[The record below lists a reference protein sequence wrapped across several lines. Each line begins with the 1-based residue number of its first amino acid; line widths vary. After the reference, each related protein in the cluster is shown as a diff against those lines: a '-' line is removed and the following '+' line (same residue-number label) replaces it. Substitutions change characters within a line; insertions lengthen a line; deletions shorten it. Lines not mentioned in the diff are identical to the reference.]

1 MTYKILKT
9 TLKRSDFI
17 GEYEDMDTAKQVKR
31 FEEERGEGIITIVPN
46 DIYQGMIRQN
56 DKNYRNDE

>member
-17 GEYEDMDTAKQVKR
+17 GEYEDIDTAKQVKR
-31 FEEERGEGIITIVPN
+31 FEEERGEGIITIVPS
-46 DIYQGMIRQN
+46 
-56 DKNYRNDE
+56 NYTTKCNKSQSQSSYK